1 MKKIFK
7 NVASEALAEE
17 VVSTKVDAQFIN
29 NLKSVFSKF
38 PQRTVMRFRQ
48 HSSGRLIIR
57 VEPTYTNGITQVVE
71 GFGDADLINT
81 ILSAGAGMLTELE
94 EYHADEHDIEV
105 AAEGEDLRLE
115 ILKQFLS
122 SGRRG
127 TIGLDWESPDGSTYR
142 RISYLSP
149 HNMEVHFCIKATED
163 VNKLLDE
170 VCTPEWMRKDLKKNE
185 QETA

>member
-1 MKKIFK
+1 M
-7 NVASEALAEE
+7 ASEALEEE
-17 VVSTKVDAQFIN
+17 VVPTKVDAQFIN

-48 HSSGRLIIR
+48 DSSGRLIIR
-57 VEPTYTNGITQVVE
+57 VEPSYANGITQVVD
-71 GFGDADLINT
+71 GYGDADLINT
-81 ILSAGAGMLTELE
+81 ILSAGAGMLSELE
-94 EYHADEHDIEV
+94 EYHANEHDIEV

-127 TIGLDWESPDGSTYR
+127 TIEPNWTSRDGKTYR

-149 HNMEVHFCIKATED
+149 HNMEVRFCLEATEEL
-163 VNKLLDE
+163 NNLLDIA
-170 VCTPEWMRKDLKKNE
+170 CTPEFMQGDSKKKE

>member
-1 MKKIFK
+1 M
-7 NVASEALAEE
+7 ASEALAEE

-29 NLKSVFSKF
+29 NLKRVFSKF

-48 HSSGRLIIR
+48 HPSGRLIIR
-57 VEPTYTNGITQVVE
+57 VEPTYANGITQIVE

-94 EYHADEHDIEV
+94 DYHADEHEIEV
-105 AAEGEDLRLE
+105 ATEGEDLKLE

-122 SGRRG
+122 SGRRS
-127 TIGLDWESPDGSTYR
+127 TFELDWESPDGKTYR
-142 RISYLSP
+142 RISYISP
-149 HNMEVHFCIKATED
+149 HNMEVRFCIEATEN
-163 VNKLLDE
+163 VNKLLDDA
-170 VCTPEWMRKDLKKNE
+170 CTPEWMLKDSEKKE

>member
-7 NVASEALAEE
+7 SMANETLVEE

-48 HSSGRLIIR
+48 DPSGRLIIR
-57 VEPTYTNGITQVVE
+57 VEPTYINGITQVVD

-81 ILSAGAGMLTELE
+81 ILSVGAGMLTDLE
-94 EYHADEHDIEV
+94 EYIADEHDIEV

-127 TIGLDWESPDGSTYR
+127 TIEPDWTSRDGRAYR

-149 HNMEVHFCIKATED
+149 HNMEVRFCIEATD
-163 VNKLLDE
+163 SVNKLLDDA
-170 VCTPEWMRKDLKKNE
+170 CTPEFMRGDSKKNE

>member
-7 NVASEALAEE
+7 SMANEALAEE
-17 VVSTKVDAQFIN
+17 VVPTKVDAQFVD
-29 NLKSVFSKF
+29 NLKKVFGKF
-38 PQRTVMRFRQ
+38 PDRTVIRFRQ
-48 HSSGRLIIR
+48 DQAGRLIIR
-57 VEPTYTNGITQVVE
+57 VEPTYANGITQVVD
-71 GFGDADLINT
+71 GFGDADLINP

-105 AAEGEDLRLE
+105 AAEGENLKLE

-122 SGRRG
+122 SGRKG
-127 TIGLDWESPDGSTYR
+127 TIEPDWKSRDGKTYR

-149 HNMEVHFCIKATED
+149 HNMEVRFCVEATED
-163 VNKLLDE
+163 VNKLLDD
-170 VCTPEWMRKDLKKNE
+170 VCTPKWMETEQKNE

>member
-1 MKKIFK
+1 MKNIFR

-17 VVSTKVDAQFIN
+17 VISNKVDAQFID

-48 HSSGRLIIR
+48 HQSGRLIIR
-57 VEPTYTNGITQVVE
+57 VEPTYANGITQVID
-71 GFGDADLINT
+71 GYGDADLINT

-127 TIGLDWESPDGSTYR
+127 TIEPDWKGRDGKTYR
-142 RISYLSP
+142 RISYFSP
-149 HNMEVHFCIKATED
+149 HNMEVRFCIEATED
-163 VNKLLDE
+163 VNMLLNDA
-170 VCTPEWMRKDLKKNE
+170 CTPEWMSQDQKNE

>member
-1 MKKIFK
+1 
-7 NVASEALAEE
+7 
-17 VVSTKVDAQFIN
+17 VDAQFIDS
-29 NLKSVFSKF
+29 LKKVFGKV
-38 PQRTVMRFRQ
+38 PDRTVIRFRQ
-48 HSSGRLIIR
+48 DQACRLIIR
-57 VEPTYTNGITQVVE
+57 VEPTYSSGITQVID

-122 SGRRG
+122 SGRS
-127 TIGLDWESPDGSTYR
+127 TIEPDWTGREGKTYR

-149 HNMEVHFCIKATED
+149 HNMEVRFCIEATED
-163 VNKLLDE
+163 VNKLLNDA
-170 VCTPEWMRKDLKKNE
+170 CTPEWMSQDQKNE

>member
-7 NVASEALAEE
+7 NVASEALEEE
-17 VVSTKVDAQFIN
+17 VVPTKVDAQFIN

-48 HSSGRLIIR
+48 DQSGRLIIR
-57 VEPTYTNGITQVVE
+57 VEPTYANGITQVVD

-105 AAEGEDLRLE
+105 AAEGENLKLE

-127 TIGLDWESPDGSTYR
+127 TIEPDWKSRDGKTYR

-149 HNMEVHFCIKATED
+149 HNMEVRFCVEATED
-163 VNKLLDE
+163 VNKLLDD
-170 VCTPEWMRKDLKKNE
+170 VCTPKWMETEQKNE

>member
-1 MKKIFK
+1 MKQIFK
-7 NVASEALAEE
+7 SIASEALVEE
-17 VVSTKVDAQFIN
+17 VVPTKVDAKFIN

-48 HSSGRLIIR
+48 DPSGRLIIR
-57 VEPTYTNGITQVVE
+57 IEPTYANGITQVVD

-81 ILSAGAGMLTELE
+81 ILSVGAGMLTELE

-115 ILKQFLS
+115 ILKQFLT
-122 SGRRG
+122 SGRKG
-127 TIGLDWESPDGSTYR
+127 TIEPNWKSRDGKTYR

-149 HNMEVHFCIKATED
+149 HNMEVRFCLEATDE
-163 VNKLLDE
+163 VNNLLDIA
-170 VCTPEWMRKDLKKNE
+170 CTPEFMRGDSMKNE
-185 QETA
+185 QEIA